1 MRFNSDRIDD
11 ALPLGSF
18 GRVYCT
24 DLANSFFP
32 IAFAW
37 LGLTPINVPAGE

>member
-32 IAFAW
+32 IAFAR
-37 LGLTPINVPAGE
+37 LGLAQIDIPAGE